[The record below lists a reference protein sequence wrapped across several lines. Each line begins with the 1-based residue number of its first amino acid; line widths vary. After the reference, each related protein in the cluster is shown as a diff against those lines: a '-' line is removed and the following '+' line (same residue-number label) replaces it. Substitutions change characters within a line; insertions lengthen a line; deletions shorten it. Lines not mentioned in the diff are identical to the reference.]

1 MPINRELFERG
12 LDPLDAAI
20 VEFLDS
26 RPDQAYDFND
36 IASEFRE
43 HSEEF
48 WSRVTLGLHLHSLV
62 QKEFIAA
69 KTLSGRTYYASVR
82 PRSG

>member
-36 IASEFRE
+36 LASQFR
-43 HSEEF
+43 SEEF
-48 WSRVTLGLHLHSLV
+48 WGWVSLALHLNSLV
-62 QKEFIAA
+62 EQGLIES
-69 KTLSGRTYYASVR
+69 KTLSGQTYYAGGK
-82 PRSG
+82 PRTG